1 VLLKITHQ
9 TDLTYSDLISES
21 VMELRMV
28 PRQAEDQH
36 RLSFTLALGPATSAN
51 SYFDWLG
58 NTVHAFTINAFHR
71 QIRIVATSVVET
83 QRDKID
89 PRELPDVWPT
99 EVGRMDYALYDYLSF
114 RGPVVDSPH
123 LRRVIDQLH
132 FRPGERLGEVAM
144 RIVDLI
150 NEQYTY
156 KAGVTSATSPIT
168 DMLEHGYGVCQDF
181 THLMI
186 GLARAI
192 NIPARYVSGFL
203 HPDSDR
209 FRGFTQ
215 THAWCEL
222 FFPSQGWLGFDPANR
237 CYVGDN
243 FVSVAVGRD
252 YCDVPPNKGIYRGT
266 AQETIDV
273 QVHSEELLTIPAGL
287 AAERM
292 QSLNIPTFANVA
304 VHRELVTQQQEH
316 QQQQQQQQQQR

>member
-1 VLLKITHQ
+1 VLLRITHQ

-36 RLSFTLALGPATSAN
+36 RLSFTLALGPATQAS

-71 QIRIVATSVVET
+71 QIRIVASSVVET
-83 QRDKID
+83 QRDKVD

-99 EVGRMDYALYDYLSF
+99 DVGRMDYTLYDYLAF
-114 RGPVVDSPH
+114 RGPIVDSPP
-123 LRRVIDQLH
+123 LRQVIDQLH
-132 FRPGERLGEVAM
+132 FKPGERLGEVAL

-150 NEQYTY
+150 NERFEY
-156 KAGVTSATSPIT
+156 KAGVTTAASPIT
-168 DMLEHGYGVCQDF
+168 EMLEHGQGVCQDF

-203 HPDSDR
+203 HPDSAHADR
-209 FRGFTQ
+209 YRGFTQ
-215 THAWCEL
+215 SHAWCEL
-222 FFPSQGWLGFDPANR
+222 FFPSVGWLGFDPANR
-237 CYVGDN
+237 CVAGDN

-266 AQETIDV
+266 AKETIDV
-273 QVHSEELLTIPAGL
+273 QVHTDELPAIPPGL

-292 QSLNIPTFANVA
+292 QSLSIPTYASVA
-304 VHRELVTQQQEH
+304 AHRELVTQQQEH
-316 QQQQQQQQQQR
+316 QQQQWKSE

>member
-9 TDLTYSDLISES
+9 TDLSYSDLISES

-36 RLSFTLALGPATSAN
+36 RLSFTLGLGPAAQAS

-83 QRDKID
+83 ERATMD

-99 EVGRMDYALYDYLSF
+99 EVGRMDYALYDYLAF
-114 RGPVVDSPH
+114 RGPVCDSPL
-123 LRRVIDQLH
+123 LRQVIDQLH
-132 FRPGERLGEVAM
+132 FRPGERLGSVAM

-150 NEQYTY
+150 NERFTY
-156 KAGVTSATSPIT
+156 KAGVTTATSPIT
-168 DMLEHGYGVCQDF
+168 EMLEHGYGVCQDF

-203 HPDSDR
+203 HPVGER
-209 FRGFTQ
+209 FKGFTQ

-222 FFPSQGWLGFDPANR
+222 FFPSQGWLGFDPANK
-237 CYVGDN
+237 CAVADN
-243 FVSVAVGRD
+243 FVAVAVGRD
-252 YCDVPPNKGIYRGT
+252 YFDVPPNKGIYRGT
-266 AQETIDV
+266 AQEKIDV
-273 QVHSEELLTIPAGL
+273 QVHTDELAAIPAGL

-292 QSLNIPTFANVA
+292 QSISIPTFASVA
-304 VHRELVTQQQEH
+304 AHRELVSQQEH
-316 QQQQQQQQQQR
+316 QQQQQ